1 MNYVTPYPRQ
11 AAEAGDQ
18 LEIRRYDLG
27 ELLAI
32 LRRQKN
38 FIIGVALLFVG
49 LALIYV
55 VFAQRQY
62 SAQTTIIIDPRRLQI
77 FRQDSSLTADPVL
90 DSAAIESQIEMLK
103 SDRVILAVV
112 KSLKLTEDDEFVGPS
127 TNPINIAI
135 QSLTSIFGRDAPGSE
150 EVLRMRAV
158 AALRDRFEAKRIGL
172 SFAIGISFTSRV
184 PAKASLIANEI
195 AEAYITDQL
204 ASRYELTSRAG
215 TWLRGRLNDLR
226 NEANAA
232 ERRLQEFKAENKI
245 FESSGKLEVEQKL
258 QEATTKLG
266 VAQVDTAVKKAQLE
280 QIRNAVSSGNPE
292 AVTAEALNDPV
303 VALQRNLYLEKSK
316 EIAGLTA
323 KLGANHLVTQ
333 RAIEERRNLQTN
345 LLTTLR
351 SIETLKAGEFEAA
364 RTSEASLKQEIEFL
378 QAEFSRTRQM
388 QIQLKDLESAAVSF
402 RALFDTMNQRYLLA
416 VQQQSF
422 PVSDARVITDATPPL
437 RPSWPKSP
445 LILAAA
451 LVFGIGLGGLIAL
464 IREIL
469 DNRIRNVRQLRDA
482 TKSEFLGILPVETAR
497 EPFDLPI
504 LEEQIGRAAQLD
516 QTARLFKITKTNAA
530 FWRVLR
536 TPFSVFAETIRKIT
550 VSIDVERMSRDV
562 RVIAM
567 VSANSGEGKSTTT
580 ANLGLSIAR
589 SGKRV
594 LMIDGDLRNPLLTRS
609 LTPDA
614 QEGLLEVL
622 SGKTN
627 FAEVVWQDELT
638 SLSFLPTV
646 LLSQPK
652 DTGRYLGSAAMQR
665 LLERLGQHYD
675 YVIIDTAPVGPV
687 VDVRA
692 FAHLIDGF
700 VLVAAWGQTARAD
713 VAAVAEANFIQKKLL
728 GSVLTKVNMRSF
740 QNFDTYDHSYFT
752 EERRA

>member
-1 MNYVTPYPRQ
+1 M
-11 AAEAGDQ
+11 
-18 LEIRRYDLG
+18 
-27 ELLAI
+27 
-32 LRRQKN
+32 
-38 FIIGVALLFVG
+38 
-49 LALIYV
+49 
-55 VFAQRQY
+55 
-62 SAQTTIIIDPRRLQI
+62 
-77 FRQDSSLTADPVL
+77 
-90 DSAAIESQIEMLK
+90 
-103 SDRVILAVV
+103 
-112 KSLKLTEDDEFVGPS
+112 
-127 TNPINIAI
+127 
-135 QSLTSIFGRDAPGSE
+135 
-150 EVLRMRAV
+150 
-158 AALRDRFEAKRIGL
+158 
-172 SFAIGISFTSRV
+172 
-184 PAKASLIANEI
+184 
-195 AEAYITDQL
+195 
-204 ASRYELTSRAG
+204 
-215 TWLRGRLNDLR
+215 
-226 NEANAA
+226 
-232 ERRLQEFKAENKI
+232 
-245 FESSGKLEVEQKL
+245 
-258 QEATTKLG
+258 
-266 VAQVDTAVKKAQLE
+266 
-280 QIRNAVSSGNPE
+280 
-292 AVTAEALNDPV
+292 
-303 VALQRNLYLEKSK
+303 
-316 EIAGLTA
+316 
-323 KLGANHLVTQ
+323 
-333 RAIEERRNLQTN
+333 
-345 LLTTLR
+345 
-351 SIETLKAGEFEAA
+351 
-364 RTSEASLKQEIEFL
+364 
-378 QAEFSRTRQM
+378 
-388 QIQLKDLESAAVSF
+388 
-402 RALFDTMNQRYLLA
+402 
-416 VQQQSF
+416 
-422 PVSDARVITDATPPL
+422 
-437 RPSWPKSP
+437 
-445 LILAAA
+445 
-451 LVFGIGLGGLIAL
+451 
-464 IREIL
+464 
-469 DNRIRNVRQLRDA
+469 RDA

-622 SGKTN
+622 SGKTS

-740 QNFDTYDHSYFT
+740 QNFDTYNQSYFT